1 MQLATESH
9 VPKYAQIADAI
20 RQRISRGVWSIGSRL
35 PANEELAR
43 EFGVSRITIRQAVDL
58 LQREHV
64 LDARQGSGTYVIG
77 GPVDDRWLRVET
89 SLASLS
95 SVYSDTSPQI
105 INIEEGMALPT
116 LREEDGTPAESY
128 VFMRRLHSREG
139 RAYCVIAIY
148 LDEKIFRTDPERFRN
163 EVVIPIL
170 ASMRKPAVASAR
182 QVLTI
187 GRADLEVAK
196 LLDVPLNAPVAEVR
210 RVFNDANGRVLYL
223 GEVVYRGDF
232 VRIEMDLK
240 P

>member
-20 RQRISRGVWSIGSRL
+20 RQRIARGVWPVGTRL
-35 PANEELAR
+35 PANEDLAQ

-58 LQREHV
+58 LQRDSL
-64 LDARQGSGTYVIG
+64 LDARQGSGTFVVG
-77 GPVDDRWLRVET
+77 GPVENRWLRVET
-89 SLASLS
+89 SLAALS
-95 SVYSDTSPQI
+95 AVYSDTSPQI
-105 INIEEGMALPT
+105 INIDEGTARPPLLPD
-116 LREEDGTPAESY
+116 DGTPAENY

-139 RAYCVIAIY
+139 KAYCVIAIY
-148 LDEKIFRTDPERFRN
+148 LDEKIFRTDPDRFRR

-182 QVLTI
+182 QVLTV

-196 LLDVPLNAPVAEVR
+196 LLDIPLNAPVAEVR
-210 RVFNDANGRVLYL
+210 RIFKDAKGRVLYL